1 MKLDTGDI
9 LSNLEFSEDN
19 PVRTMLLPK
28 EHYAILRIA
37 LAKGKTIMPHED
49 AHPVFFLIL
58 KGKGVF
64 TCGEQEFEL
73 GPNQY
78 LHIEKD
84 ERRGIQALEDLV
96 IFAIKE

>member
-1 MKLDTGDI
+1 MDTGEI
-9 LSNLEFSEDN
+9 LSNLEFSEDT

-28 EHYAILRIA
+28 QHYTILRIA
-37 LAKGKTIMPHED
+37 LAKDTKIMPHED

-58 KGKGVF
+58 KGKGIF
-64 TCGEQEFEL
+64 TCGENEIEL